1 MQPWKIRLR
10 TYLTGT
16 WHYRWVGM
24 GVAWAICVIGWLGIA
39 VLPNQFQAVAMIYVD
54 TDTMMRPLLSGLTV
68 STDPEQQV
76 SVMLNTL
83 LARPNLEQVV
93 HLTNPQAS
101 SLSSADM
108 AKEVEKLQDNITIKP
123 LNTKNLFQL
132 AYTDRDPDRGLSVS
146 QTLLSIFVDSNI
158 GNKRH
163 DLEGAQSFL
172 DTKVNEYETLV
183 RQAEQRRTQFKQANL
198 DVLTNAVSPDEARK
212 NVELAR
218 QALAG
223 ASARLSSLRGQ
234 LASIP
239 KIIYIDGPGPLVLNS
254 GGVNS
259 PMGGRGGS
267 LFQQLAEA
275 KQNLID
281 LRSKYTD
288 DYPDVKEEK
297 RRVAQL
303 QAELSTT
310 SALPASGAQ
319 GSGNQSIP
327 NPVYIQT
334 QSKLSDAETE
344 VALQASR
351 VRDAEATQAGAMKTS
366 AKAIDIQAQFANL
379 DRDYDLVHKTYQDL
393 LARRESAKLS
403 QSVNDEQSSINVR
416 IVEPPKKAPFPV
428 APNRPLFNSIVIL
441 VGLIAGLATAIGLS
455 INAGRFFAK
464 EQLAEE
470 FDYPIIGVVGRLA
483 RADDLVD
490 ARRAYTALAACAG
503 LLICGYLMVLVALDA
518 SFRLTLRGML

>member
-1 MQPWKIRLR
+1 
-10 TYLTGT
+10 
-16 WHYRWVGM
+16 M
-24 GVAWAICVIGWLGIA
+24 GVAWAICILGWLGVA
-39 VLPNQFQAVAMIYVD
+39 LVPNQFQAVSMIYVD
-54 TDTMMRPLLSGLTV
+54 TDTMMAPLLKGLTV

-93 HLTNPQAS
+93 HLTNPRAA
-101 SLSSADM
+101 SLSSAEM
-108 AKEVEKLQDNITIKP
+108 AKLVQSLQENISIKP
-123 LNTKNLFQL
+123 LSTKNLFQL
-132 AYTDRDPDRGLSVS
+132 SYTDHDPDRGLNVS

-158 GNKRH
+158 GSKRH

-183 RQAEQRRTQFKQANL
+183 RQAEQRRTAFRQANL
-198 DVLTNAVSPDEARK
+198 DVLSTNITPDQ
-212 NVELAR
+212 AR
-218 QALAG
+218 QQVEAAKQQLMG
-223 ASARLSSLRGQ
+223 AQARLSSLRSQ

-239 KIIYIDGPGPLVLNS
+239 KIIYIDGPGPLVLSSSS
-254 GGVNS
+254 GNT
-259 PMGGRGGS
+259 PTAGRGGS

-275 KQNLID
+275 KQELID

-288 DYPDVKEEK
+288 DYPDVIAVK

-303 QAELSTT
+303 QAELSATPPT
-310 SALPASGAQ
+310 GSQGA
-319 GSGNQSIP
+319 GNQSIP
-327 NPVYIQT
+327 NPVYVQT

-344 VALQASR
+344 VALQASKLH
-351 VRDAEATQAGAMKTS
+351 DAQATMDNSLKMGS
-366 AKAIDIQAQFANL
+366 KAIEINAQFANL

-403 QSVNDEQSSINVR
+403 QSVNDEQSSITVR

-428 APNRPLFNSIVIL
+428 APNRPLLNSIIMVI
-441 VGLIAGLATAIGLS
+441 GLLAGLATAIALS

-464 EQLAEE
+464 EQLAAE

-483 RADDLVD
+483 RADDALD
-490 ARRAYTALAACAG
+490 SRRAYTALAACTG
-503 LLICGYLMVLVALDA
+503 LLLCGYVVVLVALDA
-518 SFRLTLRGML
+518 SFRLTLRSIL

>member
-16 WHYRWVGM
+16 WHYRWIGM
-24 GVAWAICVIGWLGIA
+24 GVTWAVCLIGWLGIA
-39 VLPNQFQAVAMIYVD
+39 LVPNQFQAVAMIYVD
-54 TDTMMRPLLSGLTV
+54 TDTMMAPLLKGLTV

-83 LARPNLEQVV
+83 LTRPNLEQVV
-93 HLTNPQAS
+93 HLTTPNAANM
-101 SLSSADM
+101 SSAEM
-108 AKEVEKLQDNITIKP
+108 ARQVEGLQSHISIKP
-123 LNTKNLFQL
+123 LNTKNLFEL
-132 AYTDRDPDRGLSVS
+132 SYTDRNPDRGLNVS

-183 RQAEQRRTQFKQANL
+183 RQAEQRRTKFKQDNL
-198 DVLTNAVSPDEARK
+198 DVLTNNVTPDQARQKVEEARQQL
-212 NVELAR
+212 N
-218 QALAG
+218 G
-223 ASARLSSLRGQ
+223 AQARLSSLRGQ
-234 LASIP
+234 LSSVP
-239 KIIYIDGPGPLVLNS
+239 KMVYIDGPNPIVLNS
-254 GGVNS
+254 GSGLA
-259 PMGGRGGS
+259 RTGS
-267 LFQQLAEA
+267 LFQRLAEA
-275 KQNLID
+275 KQNLMD
-281 LRSKYTD
+281 LKSRFTD
-288 DYPDVKEEK
+288 DHPDVKAIQREISNLQ
-297 RRVAQL
+297 AQL
-303 QAELSTT
+303 ST
-310 SALPASGAQ
+310 APAQ
-319 GSGNQSIP
+319 GSQESGNQSIP
-327 NPVYIQT
+327 NPIYVQT
-334 QSKLSDAETE
+334 QSKLSDAQTE
-344 VALQASR
+344 VALQSQR
-351 VRDAEATQAGAMKTS
+351 YSEAMATLSNARNLS
-366 AKAIDIQAQFANL
+366 SKALEISAQFANL

-428 APNRPLFNSIVIL
+428 SPNRPLMNSVVIL
-441 VGLIAGLATAIGLS
+441 LGLAGGIAAAIGLS

-464 EQLAEE
+464 EQLAAE

-483 RADDLVD
+483 RADDSLD

-503 LLICGYLMVLVALDA
+503 LLLCGYFVVLVALDA

>member
-16 WHYRWVGM
+16 WHYRWIGM
-24 GVAWAICVIGWLGIA
+24 GIAWAICILGWLGIA
-39 VLPNQFQAVAMIYVD
+39 LVPNQFQAVAMIYVD
-54 TDTMMRPLLSGLTV
+54 TDTMMAPLLKGLTV

-93 HLTNPQAS
+93 HLTNPRAA
-101 SLSSADM
+101 SLSSAEL
-108 AKEVEKLQDNITIKP
+108 ARQVQSLQENISIKP
-123 LNTKNLFQL
+123 LSTKNLFQL
-132 AYTDRDPDRGLSVS
+132 SYTDRDPDRGLNVS

-158 GNKRH
+158 GSKRH

-183 RQAEQRRTQFKQANL
+183 RQAEQRRTTFRQANIE
-198 DVLTNAVSPDEARK
+198 VLSTTVTPDQARQQ
-212 NVELAR
+212 VEVAR
-218 QALAG
+218 QAVAG
-223 ASARLSSLRGQ
+223 AQARLSSLRAQ

-239 KIIYIDGPGPLVLNS
+239 KIIYIDGPGPLVLSS
-254 GGVNS
+254 GNGPTS
-259 PMGGRGGS
+259 GRGGS

-275 KQNLID
+275 KQNLLD
-281 LRSKYTD
+281 LRTKYTD
-288 DYPDVKEEK
+288 DHPDVIAVK
-297 RRVAQL
+297 RQVAQL
-303 QAELSTT
+303 TAELAATPPVGS
-310 SALPASGAQ
+310 Q

-327 NPVYIQT
+327 NPVYVQT

-344 VALQASR
+344 VALQYSKL
-351 VRDAEATQAGAMKTS
+351 RDAQATQANAMKTGS
-366 AKAIDIQAQFANL
+366 KAIEITAQFQNL

-403 QSVNDEQSSINVR
+403 QAVNDEQSSINVR

-428 APNRPLFNSIVIL
+428 APNRPMLNSVVMII
-441 VGLIAGLATAIGLS
+441 GLLAGLATCVALS

-464 EQLAEE
+464 EQLAAE

-483 RADDLVD
+483 RADDSLD
-490 ARRAYTALAACAG
+490 ARRAYTALAACTG
-503 LLICGYLMVLVALDA
+503 LLLCGYVVVLVALDA
-518 SFRLTLRGML
+518 SFRLTLRSIL

>member
-1 MQPWKIRLR
+1 
-10 TYLTGT
+10 
-16 WHYRWVGM
+16 
-24 GVAWAICVIGWLGIA
+24 
-39 VLPNQFQAVAMIYVD
+39 
-54 TDTMMRPLLSGLTV
+54 
-68 STDPEQQV
+68 
-76 SVMLNTL
+76 
-83 LARPNLEQVV
+83 
-93 HLTNPQAS
+93 
-101 SLSSADM
+101 
-108 AKEVEKLQDNITIKP
+108 
-123 LNTKNLFQL
+123 
-132 AYTDRDPDRGLSVS
+132 
-146 QTLLSIFVDSNI
+146 
-158 GNKRH
+158 
-163 DLEGAQSFL
+163 
-172 DTKVNEYETLV
+172 
-183 RQAEQRRTQFKQANL
+183 
-198 DVLTNAVSPDEARK
+198 
-212 NVELAR
+212 
-218 QALAG
+218 
-223 ASARLSSLRGQ
+223 
-234 LASIP
+234 
-239 KIIYIDGPGPLVLNS
+239 
-254 GGVNS
+254 
-259 PMGGRGGS
+259 
-267 LFQQLAEA
+267 
-275 KQNLID
+275 
-281 LRSKYTD
+281 
-288 DYPDVKEEK
+288 
-297 RRVAQL
+297 
-303 QAELSTT
+303 
-310 SALPASGAQ
+310 LPASGAQ